1 MSNFELVLPPGVDQQ
16 EILNHLLEGN
26 LLINENNQLII
37 QTPQSQPQQQV
48 KSITDESFW
57 LYVTSYT
64 VNKIFQFNSIYL
76 LCQG

>member
-48 KSITDESFW
+48 RLIT
-57 LYVTSYT
+57 
-64 VNKIFQFNSIYL
+64 IFVISRMIRN
-76 LCQG
+76 